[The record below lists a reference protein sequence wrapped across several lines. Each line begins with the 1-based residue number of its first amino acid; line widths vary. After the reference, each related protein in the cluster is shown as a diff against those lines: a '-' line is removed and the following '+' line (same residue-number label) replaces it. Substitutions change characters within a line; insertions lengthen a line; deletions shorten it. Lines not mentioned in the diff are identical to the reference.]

1 MYMTKM
7 AAMPIYGKTLQSSF
21 KVPLGSDFCETLYE
35 ASETLA
41 LYVLF
46 KL

>member
-7 AAMPIYGKTLQSSF
+7 AAMPIYGKTLKPSF
-21 KVPLGSDFCETLYE
+21 QEPLGSDFCEALYE
-35 ASETLA
+35 ASEALA